1 MTTRETIVFTLQTF
15 VGKGMSLL
23 FNTLSRFVIVFFTE
37 QASFNFRAAVSLNRQ
52 QNCSKEIVIPGKTTR
67 WGVQPAGAQ
76 VREEKGTQSQG
87 MQTLGADMRAVKAVT
102 GSFLALCSHVC
113 LELGGHSREA

>member
-1 MTTRETIVFTLQTF
+1 MIPNTNTPPTSLP
-15 VGKGMSLL
+15 MSLL

-87 MQTLGADMRAVKAVT
+87 MQTLGADMRRVKAVT